1 MQKFVR
7 YFAIDSPPEAAGA
20 AWRHD
25 INVTRRLAAL
35 APRVAH
41 VAPPCEALRVA
52 GESVDEVRA
61 SY

>member
-1 MQKFVR
+1 MQTLLR
-7 YFAIDSPPEAAGA
+7 RFAVDSPPEAAGA
-20 AWRHD
+20 ARRHD
-25 INVTRRLAAL
+25 INVSRRLAAL
-35 APRVAH
+35 AARVAH